1 MHKTFVFYTVYATV
15 SRSSLLLIQPLPHYC
30 VATVELF
37 EQCELPKSRSLWRLF
52 NLSVLVQTNQY
63 ITVKSPAEKPFV
75 ICASAVMPTKWYCS
89 SVYTLR
95 IIIIQICI
103 AGKTTRR
110 NDLVNYSQIAPISDR
125 LFTYLSGSD
134 VGYLGVRFIIYL
146 FVCLFI
152 YYFLLLCW
160 GMKRNIWVFIIPL
173 FLLFKDQITLLV
185 GKCNRPWL
193 FQEKSLFHYSWNT
206 KAIIPSFHGKKAIIP
221 LFHIKNFPLFLFVFI
236 PRFSTIGCCWCYFHI
251 DLIITLLTL
260 FQHLNFIGHLEGKS
274 WNPKADFAV

>member
-1 MHKTFVFYTVYATV
+1 VHKTFVFYTVYATV
-15 SRSSLLLIQPLPHYC
+15 SRSTLLLIQPLPHYC

-63 ITVKSPAEKPFV
+63 ITVKSPTEKPFV

-134 VGYLGVRFIIYL
+134 VGYLLSVRFIIYL

-160 GMKRNIWVFIIPL
+160 EMKRNSGVFIMPL

-185 GKCNRPWL
+185 GKCNRPW
-193 FQEKSLFHYSWNT
+193 
-206 KAIIPSFHGKKAIIP
+206 
-221 LFHIKNFPLFLFVFI
+221 
-236 PRFSTIGCCWCYFHI
+236 
-251 DLIITLLTL
+251 
-260 FQHLNFIGHLEGKS
+260 
-274 WNPKADFAV
+274 